1 MTRAGYNS
9 YSSTKIVIIPTLNE
23 ELGIRQTI
31 MDLKRNLNEFY
42 ILVVD
47 GNSTDRTAETAKDFG
62 ADVTFQEGKGKGDA
76 LAQGFKQIGFGIEYV
91 VLIDADYTYPAEY
104 IPHMVRILDDNP
116 LVGMVCGNRLTKR
129 PDSEVLQTRFFIG
142 NRLLA
147 FVHNTFNGISLR
159 DPLTG
164 LRVVRTSILSDWVI
178 KSKGFD
184 IEVELN
190 CQVKRSGYHIV
201 EVPIEYRKR
210 VGNKKLALR
219 HGVSILK
226 RILTESI

>member
-1 MTRAGYNS
+1 
-9 YSSTKIVIIPTLNE
+9 
-23 ELGIRQTI
+23 

-62 ADVTFQEGKGKGDA
+62 ADVTFQEGEGKGDA
-76 LAQGFKQIGFGIEYV
+76 LAQGFKQIGFGIDYV

-104 IPHMVRILDDNP
+104 IHHMVRILDDNP

-147 FVHNTFNGISLR
+147 FVHKH
-159 DPLTG
+159 
-164 LRVVRTSILSDWVI
+164 V
-178 KSKGFD
+178 
-184 IEVELN
+184 
-190 CQVKRSGYHIV
+190 
-201 EVPIEYRKR
+201 
-210 VGNKKLALR
+210 
-219 HGVSILK
+219 
-226 RILTESI
+226 